1 MSIDG
6 PRRPLFEAAA
16 ASASRPMRPIPAS
29 RSARRCATPDGAVFA
44 GCNVENAAYPVGT
57 CAEAGAIS
65 AMIAAGERR
74 IAAILVIGDGEA
86 LVTPCGACRQRIREF
101 AGPDTPIH
109 AAGRDGLRRSFTLDA
124 LLPFAFGPDNLEALM
139 NDASLAPDAN
149 IAEAAAFLR
158 GRGFDGR
165 FDCAMVLGTGLGNL
179 AEDLEDPVSVAYA
192 ETPHFPLS
200 RGLRARRA
208 VSSPG
213 KIERKRVLLLQGR
226 AHYYETG
233 DAAAMRVPLGV
244 VAALGV
250 PPLLLTN
257 AAGSIKLDLRPVEP
271 RRDHRP
277 HQPLGLEPALRD
289 RSDARFVNLTGAYDE
304 RLRKKLKLAATAA
317 GISLHEGVYMWFS
330 GPSFETPAEIRMA
343 QTLGADL
350 VGMSTVPEVILARYF
365 GLKVAALS
373 VVTNM
378 AAGIDGAAPS
388 HAETKQKA
396 AGAGAGL
403 QAPDPGLRLRGSTM
417 SDADDRPP
425 HPALPRSH
433 RSVRDLFRAR
443 HSTRSAGRR

>member
-1 MSIDG
+1 
-6 PRRPLFEAAA
+6 
-16 ASASRPMRPIPAS
+16 
-29 RSARRCATPDGAVFA
+29 
-44 GCNVENAAYPVGT
+44 
-57 CAEAGAIS
+57 
-65 AMIAAGERR
+65 
-74 IAAILVIGDGEA
+74 
-86 LVTPCGACRQRIREF
+86 
-101 AGPDTPIH
+101 
-109 AAGRDGLRRSFTLDA
+109 
-124 LLPFAFGPDNLEALM
+124 M
-139 NDASLAPDAN
+139 NDASPAPDAS

-179 AEDLEDPVSVAYA
+179 ADDLEDPVSVAYA
-192 ETPHFPLS
+192 ETPHFPLT
-200 RGLRARRA
+200 A
-208 VSSPG
+208 VSGHPGRLIAG

-233 DAAAMRVPLGV
+233 DAAAMKVPLGV
-244 VAALGV
+244 IAALGA

-257 AAGSIKLDLRPVEP
+257 AAGSIKLDLRPSSLVAIT
-271 RRDHRP
+271 DHINLSGSN
-277 HQPLGLEPALRD
+277 PLFRD

-343 QTLGADL
+343 KTLGADL

-378 AAGIDGAAPS
+378 AAGIAGAAPS

-403 QAPDPGLRLRGSTM
+403 RRLIRAFVSRI
-417 SDADDRPP
+417 DD
-425 HPALPRSH
+425 
-433 RSVRDLFRAR
+433 V
-443 HSTRSAGRR
+443 